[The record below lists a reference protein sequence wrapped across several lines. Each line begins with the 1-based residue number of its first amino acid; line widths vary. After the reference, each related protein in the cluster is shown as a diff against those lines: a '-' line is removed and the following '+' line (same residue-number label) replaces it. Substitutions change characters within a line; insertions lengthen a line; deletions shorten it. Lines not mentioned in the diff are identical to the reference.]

1 MATHGRFKNPVE
13 ATLTGIKDL
22 FRKQPLATRLRAEDR
37 LDGKNCLITG
47 ANSGLGYAIAVDLAR
62 RGANVYMACRRQIPE
77 AGEKV
82 KKESGSDKVWMLKVE
97 LADVR
102 SIEAFCEEV
111 KRQQLVWD
119 VVVLNAGVTPARSRL
134 TPQGLDEMMMVNYLS
149 NFIILSRFLEDGRI
163 PNTAFGS
170 APAETSTFIPRIL
183 FISSDSHQ
191 GASAID
197 YDLLDTYQSY
207 GVQKAIHNYSYFKL
221 VLNTFATELAR
232 RLRKADGTP
241 EVSVNVMC
249 PGPVNTNIIRDAPWA
264 LRLVLRGVFTLF
276 FQSPTKAARP
286 VSYLCA
292 SPDWE
297 GSTNE
302 YLHMFRHKK
311 MDEKCYD
318 PQEGQKIWDAS
329 ARIWKEIQQKAQA
342 PAS

>member
-22 FRKQPLATRLRAEDR
+22 FRKQPLATRLRPEDR

-102 SIEAFCEEV
+102 SVEAFCQEA

-149 NFIILSRFLEDGRI
+149 NFIMLRRFLEEGQI
-163 PNTAFGS
+163 PNTVF
-170 APAETSTFIPRIL
+170 APASLGRSTFIPRVL

-197 YDLLDTYQSY
+197 FDLLDTYTSY

-221 VLNTFATELAR
+221 VLNTFAVELAR
-232 RLRKADGTP
+232 RLQAAEGKP

-264 LRLVLRGVFTLF
+264 LRVLLRGIFTLF
-276 FQSPTKAARP
+276 FNHPPKLP
-286 VSYLCA
+286 G
-292 SPDWE
+292 P
-297 GSTNE
+297 
-302 YLHMFRHKK
+302 
-311 MDEKCYD
+311 
-318 PQEGQKIWDAS
+318 
-329 ARIWKEIQQKAQA
+329 
-342 PAS
+342 